1 MVVLAGMLVSVRS
14 FSPAGG
20 CTALGSARL
29 CLNANQLQMEGR
41 NLALG
46 QRRAGRDCSKLQ
58 TALGKNCLYG
68 TQPQRDGRCGNTQL
82 RMGLFDGIFG
92 GASKAEQSETGS
104 GDWEEM
110 TDESLGARYYWNTV
124 TGETTW
130 EKPEGMTGKESP
142 ERGGQTGY
150 SFSLLPLA
158 PGERGKVK
166 SWGDEGDEEEEK
178 EEVGIGSAWEEEE
191 VLFGEAPSVSAS
203 DLQQWADGSDV
214 TNSEV
219 TNDEQIDSPGVEEY
233 PLGLGLAPV
242 QTFFPQAS
250 RMIAIGDIHGDEGAL
265 MATLRMAKCVD
276 AEGNWCGGTAHV
288 VQIGDV
294 LDRGD
299 SERSCMERLFELK
312 RQAAA
317 AGGAVHVLLGNHEIM
332 NVDFDFDYVGIGG
345 FADWEPR
352 DSPSE
357 PSSLLETMAEALAWG
372 PPGVPRKLKS
382 RAAAFTAGSGFAALM
397 LSEMPLVIQLGDT
410 VCVHGGLETE
420 HVDAGIHRINLEIN
434 EWLRGV
440 ADRPTRL
447 DRDDS
452 PIWSR
457 AYSAP
462 ADRPLREKDARRLE
476 EVLYSMGARRM
487 IVGHTPQAGGIN
499 CFCTANGYEVWRTD
513 TGMSRWVK
521 NGPVECLEI
530 LADGTAH
537 VLTRTGVVP
546 GVVRKIDEGAEFVQQ
561 KRANSGAGKRGYTVS
576 EI

>member
-1 MVVLAGMLVSVRS
+1 MVVLAGMLMSVRS

-191 VLFGEAPSVSAS
+191 VLFGEAPSVSAF

-214 TNSEV
+214 TSSEV
-219 TNDEQIDSPGVEEY
+219 TDNDEQIDSPG
-233 PLGLGLAPV
+233 
-242 QTFFPQAS
+242 T
-250 RMIAIGDIHGDEGAL
+250 
-265 MATLRMAKCVD
+265 
-276 AEGNWCGGTAHV
+276 
-288 VQIGDV
+288 
-294 LDRGD
+294 
-299 SERSCMERLFELK
+299 
-312 RQAAA
+312 
-317 AGGAVHVLLGNHEIM
+317 
-332 NVDFDFDYVGIGG
+332 
-345 FADWEPR
+345 
-352 DSPSE
+352 
-357 PSSLLETMAEALAWG
+357 
-372 PPGVPRKLKS
+372 
-382 RAAAFTAGSGFAALM
+382 
-397 LSEMPLVIQLGDT
+397 
-410 VCVHGGLETE
+410 
-420 HVDAGIHRINLEIN
+420 
-434 EWLRGV
+434 
-440 ADRPTRL
+440 
-447 DRDDS
+447 
-452 PIWSR
+452 
-457 AYSAP
+457 
-462 ADRPLREKDARRLE
+462 
-476 EVLYSMGARRM
+476 
-487 IVGHTPQAGGIN
+487 
-499 CFCTANGYEVWRTD
+499 FCT
-513 TGMSRWVK
+513 
-521 NGPVECLEI
+521 
-530 LADGTAH
+530 
-537 VLTRTGVVP
+537 
-546 GVVRKIDEGAEFVQQ
+546 
-561 KRANSGAGKRGYTVS
+561 
-576 EI
+576 